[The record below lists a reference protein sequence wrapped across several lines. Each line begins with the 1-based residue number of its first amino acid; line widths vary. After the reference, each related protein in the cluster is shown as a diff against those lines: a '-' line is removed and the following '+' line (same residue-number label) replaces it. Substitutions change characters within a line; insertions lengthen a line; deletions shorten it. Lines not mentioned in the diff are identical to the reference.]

1 MKGLLMKDIILLRP
15 QLKIYLIILVFWFLI
30 AMWNGQPGFFG
41 GLMAMFALMIP
52 MTTVAYDDNCK
63 WPAFALTAP
72 VSRFKLVLSK
82 YVLLFMTMLVLS
94 VIIFIGSL
102 VMGEDVSGSFF
113 LTVAMFPFG
122 MIMASVLLPIIFK
135 FGVEKGRFAFL
146 AFIAFVVAAVVAGG
160 RKLATLTED
169 GNIAGSLLSMNR
181 GMIIGAVVLVTAA
194 VAVIS
199 IVLSKNI
206 YDKKEF

>member
-72 VSRFKLVLSK
+72 VPRFKLVLSK
-82 YVLLFMTMLVLS
+82 YVILFMTMLVLS

-169 GNIAGSLLSMNR
+169 GNIVGSLLSMNR
-181 GMIIGAVVLVTAA
+181 GMMIGAVVLVTAA

>member
-1 MKGLLMKDIILLRP
+1 MK
-15 QLKIYLIILVFWFLI
+15 
-30 AMWNGQPGFFG
+30 
-41 GLMAMFALMIP
+41 
-52 MTTVAYDDNCK
+52 
-63 WPAFALTAP
+63 
-72 VSRFKLVLSK
+72 
-82 YVLLFMTMLVLS
+82 VLLINGSPHQFGCTYTALREVAGSLNKND

-169 GNIAGSLLSMNR
+169 GNIVGSLLSMNR
-181 GMIIGAVVLVTAA
+181 GMMIGAVVLVTAA

>member
-1 MKGLLMKDIILLRP
+1 MKNERLADERYNIAEATAEDISDNTCV
-15 QLKIYLIILVFWFLI
+15 LVSDSHVERTAGIFRR
-30 AMWNGQPGFFG
+30 AYGD
-41 GLMAMFALMIP
+41 
-52 MTTVAYDDNCK
+52 VAYDDNCK

-82 YVLLFMTMLVLS
+82 YVILFMTMLVLS

-169 GNIAGSLLSMNR
+169 GNIVGSLLSMNR
-181 GMIIGAVVLVTAA
+181 GMMIGAVVLVTAA

>member
-82 YVLLFMTMLVLS
+82 YVILFMTMLVLS

-102 VMGEDVSGSFF
+102 VMGEDVSGS
-113 LTVAMFPFG
+113 
-122 MIMASVLLPIIFK
+122 
-135 FGVEKGRFAFL
+135 
-146 AFIAFVVAAVVAGG
+146 
-160 RKLATLTED
+160 
-169 GNIAGSLLSMNR
+169 LLSDSSHVPLWHDN
-181 GMIIGAVVLVTAA
+181 GFGAVAYNFQVWCGKRPLRF
-194 VAVIS
+194 S
-199 IVLSKNI
+199 GFHRLRCGSCRSRR
-206 YDKKEF
+206 KKSWRH

>member
-52 MTTVAYDDNCK
+52 MTTVAYDDNC
-63 WPAFALTAP
+63 ALTAP

-169 GNIAGSLLSMNR
+169 GNIVGSLLSMNR
-181 GMIIGAVVLVTAA
+181 GMMIGAVVLVTAA